1 MLKIDLHSHS
11 TVSDGTLSP
20 SDLVR
25 AAAKGGVNILALTD
39 HNSTNGL
46 EEAAEEAAR
55 WNLTLIPS
63 IEINTSTHLIHI
75 LGYFLEYKNS
85 QFQEALARS
94 RDARRLRAKRMVE
107 NLRKIGIGIT
117 MESVDETAK
126 GASLGRPHVAD
137 TLVKMGIVKNRQNAF
152 DKFLKKGLP
161 GYAGEAGLSPKEAIE
176 LIRSVGGIPSLAHPA
191 INAQEDHLPDLIQ
204 WGLLGIETYYLSH
217 SQETVSHYEKL
228 AREKG
233 LLMTGGSDFHG
244 PGSGVGTSAPG
255 GVYVPEEVV
264 KNLRK
269 KSEELKGSLA

>member
-11 TVSDGTLSP
+11 TISDGTLSP
-20 SDLVR
+20 SELVR
-25 AAAKGGVNILALTD
+25 AAARGGVNILALTD
-39 HNSTNGL
+39 HNTTNGL
-46 EEAAEEAAR
+46 EEAAEEAGR
-55 WNLTLIPS
+55 WKLTLIPS

-75 LGYFLEYKNS
+75 LGYFLDYKNA
-85 QFQEALARS
+85 QFQDALARS

-107 NLRKIGIGIT
+107 NLQKIGVGIT
-117 MESVDETAK
+117 MELVDEVAK

-137 TLVKMGIVKNRQNAF
+137 TLVKMGIVEKRQDAF

-191 INAQEDHLPDLIQ
+191 VNEQDNHLPELIQ
-204 WGLLGIETYYLSH
+204 FGLLGIETYYLSH
-217 SQETVSHYEKL
+217 SQERVSHYEKL

-244 PGSGVGTSAPG
+244 PGSGVGPSQPG
-255 GVYVPEEVV
+255 DIFVPEEVV
-264 KNLRK
+264 ENLRRK
-269 KSEELKGSLA
+269 HEEMKESIA